1 MSYILDALKKAES
14 ERKLGFVPNVHTA
27 APNAVSASN
36 EHNSRKW
43 LPWLL
48 AALTLAILLPV
59 SAWLQ
64 VWRQQAPTTPIP
76 TANTVAA
83 TPAIVEKTASV
94 AATPAVPQVKPESV
108 PAATPASKPLF
119 AKPAKAT
126 VPAQVPPP
134 IVKSNEPAPIAAIAA
149 TPVTEPSSASPQ
161 PDENQVGTIRDLPQN
176 IRLEIPAFVVNGYI
190 YAKNPADR
198 SVLINQRLLHEGDQ
212 IAPELML
219 EKMIPKGAILNYK
232 GYRYRVTF

>member
-14 ERKLGFVPNVHTA
+14 ERKLGSVPNVHTA
-27 APNAVSASN
+27 APHAALASN

-43 LPWLL
+43 LPWLS
-48 AALTLAILLPV
+48 AALTLAILLLGL
-59 SAWLQ
+59 AWLQ
-64 VWRQQAPTTPIP
+64 IWRQQAPAVPNPTPE
-76 TANTVAA
+76 AVAA
-83 TPAIVEKTASV
+83 KTVLVDNIA
-94 AATPAVPQVKPESV
+94 PVPLP
-108 PAATPASKPLF
+108 
-119 AKPAKAT
+119 
-126 VPAQVPPP
+126 VPAQIKPAPVSTPPDNKPPP
-134 IVKSNEPAPIAAIAA
+134 PKPIKTIVPAQALAPVVKHEESTPVTQVA
-149 TPVTEPSSASPQ
+149 TPPVTEPSSPSPQ
-161 PDENQVGTIRDLPQN
+161 PDENQLGTIRDLPSN

-212 IAPELML
+212 IAPELTL